1 MGQGARAF
9 PCQQSGRGVQESFA
23 AGGPSGHLRLAHG
36 RCHGVHRTG
45 VGGESFSPDG
55 EKLRYGVPI
64 GHRHHPR
71 REAMTNTIITG
82 GRVRTLDPGTPEAEA
97 LVLSGGRVLAVG
109 DREAMAEVAGPDARQ
124 IDAEGGVVMPGLIDT
139 HPHVMHFGMLAGGL
153 VDLTDAVDHADIV
166 ARIRA
171 EAANTPPG
179 KWIMCTPVGEP
190 HYFVRRSERDLP
202 ERRLPDRWILDSAT
216 DAHPVLIQAWAPR
229 MPNVVAF
236 NSAGLRAVGLTSFL
250 PTRVCDVEI
259 DKNEAGD
266 LTGILRGPVTNYYTY
281 DPFWGQILTKLP
293 KPSMENAVAG
303 TTAELARYA
312 AQGVTTVYE
321 GHAME
326 PEHIALY
333 QQLRATDALPL
344 RVMATLDAESVIFY
358 PFDPLPHGE
367 FAARLGQL
375 AGQISDDGDDML
387 RVSGLTFSPGGP
399 CFSGY
404 FATYEPYADPFG
416 RPTRGVRF
424 LSLDKEETFI
434 RFCAVNGI
442 RANLCLGAYRE
453 HDDFLDIAERVVREH
468 DFRDR
473 RWILQHAMTI
483 TPQQARR
490 YAELG
495 FQVTTS
501 AGFAWGK
508 GAMYGERM
516 GTHVWRDLE
525 PLHRLSD
532 IGLDLAGGSDW
543 GPKNPWE
550 QIELAQ
556 THRFAGSDHRNDG
569 PDQKLSR
576 IEALR
581 MWTTG
586 AASVLGWPEIGSL
599 APGNHADLVIVD
611 RDPVTCPVEDLRGTR
626 VLRTLLGGRTVH
638 DSGELSCPAE
648 ETQAVAS

>member
-1 MGQGARAF
+1 
-9 PCQQSGRGVQESFA
+9 
-23 AGGPSGHLRLAHG
+23 
-36 RCHGVHRTG
+36 
-45 VGGESFSPDG
+45 
-55 EKLRYGVPI
+55 
-64 GHRHHPR
+64 
-71 REAMTNTIITG
+71 MTNTIITG
-82 GRVRTLDPGTPEAEA
+82 GRVRTLDPSAPETEAEA

-109 DREAMAEVAGPDARQ
+109 DRDAMVRAAGPDAHH

-171 EAANTPPG
+171 RAATTPAG
-179 KWIMCTPVGEP
+179 EWIMCTPVGEP
-190 HYFVRRSERDLP
+190 HYFIRRSERDLA
-202 ERRLPDRWILDSAT
+202 ERRLPDRWTLDTAT

-236 NSAGLRAVGLTSFL
+236 NSAGLRAVGLTAFI
-250 PTRVCDVEI
+250 PDRVCDVEI

-293 KPSMENAVAG
+293 KLSMANAVAG
-303 TTAELARYA
+303 TTTELARYT

-326 PEHIALY
+326 PENIALY
-333 QQLRATDALPL
+333 RHLRTTGALPL
-344 RVMATLDAESVIFY
+344 RVLATLDVESVIFY
-358 PFDPLPHGE
+358 PFDPLSHDE
-367 FAARLGQL
+367 FAARLERF
-375 AGQISDDGDDML
+375 AAQIPDDNDDML
-387 RVSGLTFSPGGP
+387 RVSGLTLSPGGP
-399 CFSGY
+399 CYSGH
-404 FATYEPYADPFG
+404 FATYEPYQDPFG
-416 RPTRGVRF
+416 HPTRGHRF
-424 LSLDKEETFI
+424 VSLEKEETFV
-434 RFCAVNGI
+434 RFCAANGI
-442 RANLCLGAYRE
+442 RANLCVGSYRE

-473 RWILQHAMTI
+473 RWILQHAITI

-490 YAELG
+490 YADLG

-525 PLHRLSD
+525 PLRRLLD
-532 IGLDLAGGSDW
+532 TGLDLAGGSDW

-550 QIELAQ
+550 QIKLAQ
-556 THRFAGSDHRNDG
+556 THEFAGSGHRNDG
-569 PDQKLSR
+569 PDQKLTR
-576 IEALR
+576 TEALR

-586 AASVLGWPEIGSL
+586 AADVLGWSGIGAL
-599 APGNHADLVIVD
+599 LPGHHADIAIVD
-611 RDPVTCPVEDLRGTR
+611 RDPLTCSEDDLPGTR
-626 VLRTLLGGRTVH
+626 VLRTLVGGRTVH
-638 DSGELSCPAE
+638 DTGDLRTVGDEPTSTG
-648 ETQAVAS
+648 V